1 MTAIE
6 FTSKLLRMEDKL
18 KYFAYSLTTNNEE
31 AKDLLQET
39 MLKALSNRDK
49 FTDPRNF
56 NSWAY
61 TIMKNTFIN
70 NYRRN
75 VKSNT
80 IFNKTENN
88 ENLAHKQQAVSA
100 DSVHAYKEIRKKVDN
115 LQDDFRVPFL
125 MFTEGFKYKE
135 IAEKL
140 EIPIGTVKSKIFFAR
155 QKLMETLPEY
165 VNEYRH

>member
-6 FTSKLLRMEDKL
+6 FNNKLLSIENKL
-18 KYFAYSLTTNNEE
+18 KYFAYSLTTDQEE

-39 MLKALSNRDK
+39 MLKALTNRDK

-70 NYRRN
+70 NYRRTA
-75 VKSNT
+75 KSNT

-88 ENLAHKQQAVSA
+88 ENLAHKQHAISPE
-100 DSVHAYKEIRKKVDN
+100 SEHAYKEIRKKVNN
-115 LQDDFRVPFL
+115 LQDDFRIPFQ

-155 QKLMETLPEY
+155 QKLMDNLQEY
-165 VNEYRH
+165 KMEYR

>member
-1 MTAIE
+1 MTAID
-6 FTSKLLRMEDKL
+6 FTDKLLSIENKL
-18 KYFAYSLTTNNEE
+18 KYFAYSLTSNSEE

-39 MLKALSNRDK
+39 ILKALTNRDK

-80 IFNKTENN
+80 IFNKTGNN
-88 ENLAHKQQAVSA
+88 ENIPHKQEAISPE
-100 DSVHAYKEIRKKVDN
+100 SEHAYKEIQKKVN
-115 LQDDFRVPFL
+115 SLQDDFRIPFQ
-125 MFTEGFKYKE
+125 MFTDGFKYKE

-140 EIPIGTVKSKIFFAR
+140 DIPIGTVKSKIFFAR
-155 QKLMETLPEY
+155 QKLMSTLPEY
-165 VNEYRH
+165 RSEYR

>member
-6 FTSKLLRMEDKL
+6 FTSKLLSIEDKL
-18 KYFAYSLTTNNEE
+18 KYFAYSLTSDSED

-39 MLKALSNRDK
+39 MLKALTNRDK

-80 IFNKTENN
+80 IFNKSENN
-88 ENLAHKQQAVSA
+88 ENLPHKLEAISPE
-100 DSVHAYKEIRKKVDN
+100 SEHSYKEIKKKVDN
-115 LQDDFRVPFL
+115 LQDDFRIPFQ
-125 MFTEGFKYKE
+125 MFTDGFKYKE
-135 IAEKL
+135 IAEQL

-155 QKLMETLPEY
+155 QKLMGNLQEY
-165 VNEYRH
+165 KSEYR

>member
-1 MTAIE
+1 MTALE
-6 FTSKLLRMEDKL
+6 FNTKLLSIEAKL
-18 KYFAYSLTTNNEE
+18 KYFAYSLTTNQEE

-39 MLKALSNRDK
+39 MLKALTNRDK

-75 VKSNT
+75 AKSNT
-80 IFNKTENN
+80 IFNKAENN
-88 ENLAHKQQAVSA
+88 ENLAHKQQAISPE
-100 DSVHAYKEIRKKVDN
+100 SEHAYKEIRKKVNN
-115 LQDDFRVPFL
+115 LQNDFRVPFQ

-140 EIPIGTVKSKIFFAR
+140 DIPIGTVKSKIFFAR
-155 QKLMETLPEY
+155 QKLMDNLQEY
-165 VNEYRH
+165 KSEYR

>member
-6 FTSKLLRMEDKL
+6 FNNKLLGIENKL
-18 KYFAYSLTTNNEE
+18 MYFAYSLTSNGEE

-39 MLKALSNRDK
+39 MLKALTNRDK

-88 ENLAHKQQAVSA
+88 ENLPHKQEAISPE
-100 DSVHAYKEIRKKVDN
+100 SEHAYKEIKKKVDA
-115 LQDDFRVPFL
+115 LQEDFRVPFQ
-125 MFTEGFKYKE
+125 MFTDGFKYKE

-140 EIPIGTVKSKIFFAR
+140 AIPIGTVKSKIFFAR
-155 QKLMETLPEY
+155 QKLMENLPEY
-165 VNEYRH
+165 KTEYR

>member
-1 MTAIE
+1 MTTLE
-6 FTSKLLRMEDKL
+6 FNNRLLELENKLR
-18 KYFAYSLTTNNEE
+18 YFAYSLTTDAED

-39 MLKALSNRDK
+39 MLKALSNREK

-80 IFNKTENN
+80 IFNKIDNN
-88 ENLAHKQQAVSA
+88 ENLSHKQEAVSPE
-100 DSVHAYKEIRKKVDN
+100 SENSYNELKRRIDN
-115 LQDDFRVPFL
+115 LQEDFKVPFQ
-125 MFTEGFKYKE
+125 MFTDGFKYKE
-135 IAEKL
+135 IAEHL
-140 EIPIGTVKSKIFFAR
+140 DIPIGTVKSKIFFAR
-155 QKLMETLPEY
+155 QKLMDTLPEY
-165 VNEYRH
+165 KSEIR

>member
-1 MTAIE
+1 MTAID
-6 FTSKLLRMEDKL
+6 FTNRLLSIEEKL
-18 KYFAYSLTTNNEE
+18 KYFAYSLTTDSEE

-75 VKSNT
+75 TKSNT
-80 IFNKTENN
+80 IFSKVIDN
-88 ENLAHKQQAVSA
+88 ENISFKQEAVS
-100 DSVHAYKEIRKKVDN
+100 SESEYAYKEIVKKINN
-115 LQDDFRVPFL
+115 LQDDFKIPFQ
-125 MFTEGFKYKE
+125 MFVDGYKYKE
-135 IAEKL
+135 IAEEL
-140 EIPIGTVKSKIFFAR
+140 DIPIGTVKSKIFFAR

-165 VNEYRH
+165 KL

>member
-1 MTAIE
+1 MTTIE
-6 FTSKLLRMEDKL
+6 FTSKLLSIESKL
-18 KYFAYSLTTNNEE
+18 KYFAYSLTSNTEE

-39 MLKALSNRDK
+39 MLKALSNREK

-80 IFNKTENN
+80 IFNKTEGN
-88 ENLAHKQQAVSA
+88 ENLAHHLEAISPE
-100 DSVHAYKEIRKKVDN
+100 SEHAYKELIKKVDS
-115 LQDDFRVPFL
+115 LQDDFRIPFQ
-125 MFTEGFKYKE
+125 MFTDGFKYKE
-135 IAEKL
+135 IAEHL
-140 EIPIGTVKSKIFFAR
+140 NIPIGTVKSKIFFAR
-155 QKLMETLPEY
+155 QKLMGNLKEY
-165 VNEYRH
+165 QSEYK

>member
-1 MTAIE
+1 MTALE
-6 FTSKLLRMEDKL
+6 FNNKLLSIEDKL
-18 KYFAYSLTTNNEE
+18 KYFAYSLTSDKEE

-70 NYRRN
+70 NYRRTA
-75 VKSNT
+75 KSNT
-80 IFNKTENN
+80 IFHKTDNN
-88 ENLAHKQQAVSA
+88 ENLPHKQ
-100 DSVHAYKEIRKKVDN
+100 HAISPESEHAFKELTKKVN
-115 LQDDFRVPFL
+115 TLQEDFRIPFQ

-140 EIPIGTVKSKIFFAR
+140 NIPIGTVKSKIFFAR
-155 QKLMETLPEY
+155 QKLMENLPEY
-165 VNEYRH
+165 QSEYR

>member
-6 FTSKLLRMEDKL
+6 FTNKLLSIENKL
-18 KYFAYSLTTNNEE
+18 KYFAYSLTTNTEE

-88 ENLAHKQQAVSA
+88 ENLPHKMEAVSPE
-100 DSVHAYKEIRKKVDN
+100 SEHAYKEIRKKVDN
-115 LQDDFRVPFL
+115 LQDDFRIPFQ

-135 IAEKL
+135 IAEQL

-155 QKLMETLPEY
+155 QKLMENLPEY
-165 VNEYRH
+165 MSEYR

>member
-6 FTSKLLRMEDKL
+6 FTNKLLNIEAKL
-18 KYFAYSLTTNNEE
+18 KYFAYSLTTNTEE

-39 MLKALSNRDK
+39 MLKALTNRDK

-80 IFNKTENN
+80 IFNKSENN
-88 ENLAHKQQAVSA
+88 ENLPHKQEAISPE
-100 DSVHAYKEIRKKVDN
+100 SVHAYKEIKKKVEN
-115 LQDDFRVPFL
+115 LQDDFRIPFQ

-155 QKLMETLPEY
+155 QKLMENLPEY
-165 VNEYRH
+165 ITEYR

>member
-6 FTSKLLRMEDKL
+6 FNNKLLSIEEKL
-18 KYFAYSLTTNNEE
+18 KYFAYSLTANPEE

-39 MLKALSNRDK
+39 MLKALTNRDK

-80 IFNKTENN
+80 IFNKAENN
-88 ENLAHKQQAVSA
+88 ENLAHKQEAISPE
-100 DSVHAYKEIRKKVDN
+100 SEHAYKEIRKKVDG
-115 LQDDFRVPFL
+115 LQDDFRVPFQ

-140 EIPIGTVKSKIFFAR
+140 DIPIGTVKSKIFFAR
-155 QKLMETLPEY
+155 QKLMNTLPEY
-165 VNEYRH
+165 KQEFK

>member
-6 FTSKLLRMEDKL
+6 FTNKLLSIENKL
-18 KYFAYSLTTNNEE
+18 KYFAYSLTSNSEE

-88 ENLAHKQQAVSA
+88 ENLPHKMEAVSPE
-100 DSVHAYKEIRKKVDN
+100 SEHAYKEIRKKVDN
-115 LQDDFRVPFL
+115 LQDDFRIPFQ
-125 MFTEGFKYKE
+125 MFTDGFKYKE
-135 IAEKL
+135 IAEQL

-155 QKLMETLPEY
+155 QKLMENLPEY
-165 VNEYRH
+165 MSEYR

>member
-1 MTAIE
+1 MTALE
-6 FTSKLLRMEDKL
+6 FNNKLLSIEAKL
-18 KYFAYSLTTNNEE
+18 KYFAYSLTTNQEE

-39 MLKALSNRDK
+39 MLKALTNRDK

-70 NYRRN
+70 NYRRTA
-75 VKSNT
+75 KSNT

-88 ENLAHKQQAVSA
+88 ENLAHKQQAISPE
-100 DSVHAYKEIRKKVDN
+100 SEHAYKEISKKVNN
-115 LQDDFRVPFL
+115 LQDDFRIPFQ
-125 MFTEGFKYKE
+125 MFTDGFKYKE

-165 VNEYRH
+165 KSEYR

>member
-6 FTSKLLRMEDKL
+6 FNNRLLSIEDKL
-18 KYFAYSLTTNNEE
+18 KYFAYSLTTDHEE

-39 MLKALSNRDK
+39 MLKALTNRDK

-75 VKSNT
+75 AKSNT
-80 IFNKTENN
+80 IFNKTDNN
-88 ENLAHKQQAVSA
+88 ENLPHKLEAISPE
-100 DSVHAYKEIRKKVDN
+100 SEHAFKEIKKKVDN
-115 LQDDFRVPFL
+115 LQDDFRIPFQ
-125 MFTEGFKYKE
+125 MFTDGFKYKE
-135 IAEKL
+135 IAEEL
-140 EIPIGTVKSKIFFAR
+140 NIPIGTVKSKIFFAR
-155 QKLMETLPEY
+155 QKLMDSLPEY
-165 VNEYRH
+165 KSDFK